1 MHVVRWLS
9 KSGLIITSLLMIII
23 AGCEPFAPQE
33 QQAPVVVITA
43 TATEAPPPT
52 ATPLFSNT
60 LPTQPPPTP
69 TPTLPAITAE
79 PTLVPCTETTGRVIE
94 NTFTST
100 ISGGEVPYRVY
111 VPPCFF
117 QTLRR
122 YPYLILLHGS
132 GFDYTQWTNDIGI
145 QDTLNNRITDAL
157 NPLPPMVV
165 IMPEGGSLEELNYFE
180 VGQSFENIIID
191 ELMPHI
197 EQQFCVIQAR
207 EGRAIGGISR
217 GGFWATSIAFRHPE
231 LFSALGAHSPYYD
244 ETSSPPTHNPL
255 FLAENIDGNTD
266 LRIYLDHAREDIAAA
281 NVLALS
287 STLRSNN
294 VFHQYEIA
302 PTGGHDNEYWQA
314 HTVDYLEFYARDW
327 WTDPN
332 DLPSCF
338 E

>member
-1 MHVVRWLS
+1 MRVVRRLTQPWFILAS
-9 KSGLIITSLLMIII
+9 VLMIISV
-23 AGCEPFAPQE
+23 GCEPFAPQE

-43 TATEAPPPT
+43 TSTELPLPT

-60 LPTQPPPTP
+60 LPTQLVPTV
-69 TPTLPAITAE
+69 TPTLSAIPQI
-79 PTLVPCTETTGRVIE
+79 PTLTPCTETTGRVIE
-94 NTFTST
+94 NSLTST
-100 ISGGEVPYRVY
+100 IAGGEIPYRVY

-122 YPYLILLHGS
+122 YPYMILLHGS
-132 GFDYTQWTNDIGI
+132 GYDYTQWTDGI
-145 QDTLNNRITDAL
+145 TLQDTLDNRIVDAV

-165 IMPEGGSLEELNYFE
+165 IMPEGGDLQELNYFE
-180 VGQSFENIIID
+180 VGQSFENVIID

-197 EQQFCVIQAR
+197 EQQFCVIQSAS
-207 EGRAIGGISR
+207 GRAIGGISR
-217 GGFWATSIAFRHPE
+217 GGFWATSLAFRNPDK
-231 LFSALGAHSPYYD
+231 FSALGAHSPWYD
-244 ETSSPPTHNPL
+244 DVNAPPTHNPL
-255 FLAENIDGNTD
+255 SLAENIQGSTS
-266 LRIYLDHAREDIAAA
+266 LRIYLDHAREDLAAG

-302 PTGGHDNEYWQA
+302 PTGGHDNDYWQV
-314 HTVDYLEFYARDW
+314 HSVDYLEFYARDW
-327 WTDPN
+327 AVDPN